1 MNPNLNISA
10 DFFNG
15 KSVAQ
20 PIVPASEIVHSAKSA
35 GKKLINWP
43 IHRILDIFDQF
54 SQHLLSRTNPLHALF
69 PSAGLAFIAQWC
81 RRNHLESILKT
92 AFEDLEILD
101 RFVQGNGR
109 NDRFYR
115 VYPRGLVVHWMA
127 GNVPTLGFLSLIQGM
142 LTKNIN
148 IIKSSSDSDTFLSRL
163 LEQMGE
169 IEPDSSMSGRRLVE
183 SVAVIRYDHNQIEAG
198 NYLSKQADARV
209 FWGSDESVKLL
220 KQLPTGVGTHDIVFP
235 NKTSAIVIGK
245 RALDESDQFPGISR
259 KIAADVSIF
268 EQKACASPHTIFLET
283 TNDGIV
289 EAFAQTL
296 KSALTQALRSHPKI
310 MPSSTER
317 TAILNLRSEYDMFH
331 RAWYSDGIEFTIL
344 SDDKLKLGPPIG
356 NRTIFLRKV
365 KELSEL
371 AELITPNVQTIGIL
385 ADANQYEQL
394 TNLFGAMG
402 AQRFTKLGMMTH
414 FESPWDGYN
423 MPQNFVRW
431 TSRQSSN

>member
-1 MNPNLNISA
+1 
-10 DFFNG
+10 
-15 KSVAQ
+15 
-20 PIVPASEIVHSAKSA
+20 
-35 GKKLINWP
+35 
-43 IHRILDIFDQF
+43 
-54 SQHLLSRTNPLHALF
+54 
-69 PSAGLAFIAQWC
+69 
-81 RRNHLESILKT
+81 
-92 AFEDLEILD
+92 
-101 RFVQGNGR
+101 
-109 NDRFYR
+109 
-115 VYPRGLVVHWMA
+115 MA

-148 IIKSSSDSDTFLSRL
+148 IIKSSSDSDTLLSEL
-163 LEQMGE
+163 LGQMGE
-169 IEPDSSMSGRRLVE
+169 IEPESSISGRALVE
-183 SVAVIRYDHNQIEAG
+183 SVAVIRYDRSQIEVG
-198 NYLSKQADARV
+198 NYLSNQADARV

-220 KQLPTGVGTHDIVFP
+220 KQLPTGIGTQDIVFP

-245 RALDESDQFPGISR
+245 RALVERGKFPGISR

-283 TNDGIV
+283 TDDAIV
-289 EAFAQTL
+289 DAFAEAL
-296 KSALTQALRSHPKI
+296 KSALTQALRSHPKN

-331 RAWYSDGIEFTIL
+331 RAWYSDGIEFSIL
-344 SDDKLKLGPPIG
+344 SDDKVKLGPPIG

-365 KELSEL
+365 KDLSEI

-385 ADANQYEQL
+385 TDSDQHEQL

-402 AQRFTKLGMMTH
+402 TQRFTKLGMMTN

-431 TSRQSSN
+431 TSRQSSV